1 MTREIRLSDFD
12 LGHLVSAAS
21 RLQSN
26 WESRNI
32 DFCFIGGLAVQH
44 WGEPRLTGDVDAT
57 VWTEFGNERPVV
69 AQLLENLTPRIENA
83 EGFALVNRV
92 LLAQE
97 SYGVDVDISLAAFP
111 FELELIKRSRKR
123 PFIGGKL
130 LRICDASDLVILKAF
145 ANRPR
150 DWQDI
155 QGILIRSESELDWEH
170 IETEVTMLADL
181 KEEPEIIDHLKGLR
195 NRLS

>member
-1 MTREIRLSDFD
+1 MSEFD
-12 LGHLVSAAS
+12 LSHLVSAAN
-21 RLQSN
+21 RLQGH
-26 WESRNI
+26 WESQNI

-69 AQLLENLTPRIENA
+69 AQLLENLSPRIENA

-97 SYGVDVDISLAAFP
+97 SYGVDVDVSLAAFP

-145 ANRPR
+145 ANRPG

-155 QGILIRSESELDWEH
+155 RGILIRSESVLDWEH
-170 IETEVTMLADL
+170 INTEITILAEL
-181 KEEPEIIDHLKGLR
+181 KEEPEIIDQLKDLR
-195 NRLS
+195 KRLS

>member
-1 MTREIRLSDFD
+1 MSEFD
-12 LGHLVSAAS
+12 LSHLVSAAN
-21 RLQSN
+21 RLQGH
-26 WESRNI
+26 WESQNI

-69 AQLLENLTPRIENA
+69 AQLLENLSPRIENA

-97 SYGVDVDISLAAFP
+97 SYGVDVDVSLAAFP
-111 FELELIKRSRKR
+111 FELKLIKRSRKR

-145 ANRPR
+145 ANRPG

-155 QGILIRSESELDWEH
+155 RGILIRSESVLDWEH
-170 IETEVTMLADL
+170 IKTEITMLANL
-181 KEEPEIIDHLKGLR
+181 KEEPEIIGHLKDLR
-195 NRLS
+195 ERLS